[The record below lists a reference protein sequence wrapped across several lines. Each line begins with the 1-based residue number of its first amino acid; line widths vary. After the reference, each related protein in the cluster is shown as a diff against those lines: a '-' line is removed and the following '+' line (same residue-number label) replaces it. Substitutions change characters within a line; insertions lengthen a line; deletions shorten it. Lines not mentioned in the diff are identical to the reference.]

1 MLRCELVRT
10 IKCGRL
16 SIRLWIDAGSACCEH
31 TPRGHADTIAGL
43 VPEMA
48 DEDDD
53 EVELAA
59 RIVSTFQG
67 VTAVEVSDEEGDGCR
82 IRYSEEDSHDFD

>member
-1 MLRCELVRT
+1 MFNCELMRT
-10 IKCGRL
+10 VKCGRL

-31 TPRGHADTIAGL
+31 TPRGHADTVASL
-43 VPEMA
+43 VLEMA

-59 RIVSTFQG
+59 RIAATFNG

-82 IRYSEEDSHDFD
+82 VRFGEEDCHDCD